1 MLGRIGVR
9 QRLGVLLAIPLIAV
23 VVVAVPLTVDRI
35 DNARAAGATATAAT
49 AAREVGALIQGLQ
62 QERLLALG
70 YLTTTSLDRSAF
82 LARAQTSTDDAAR
95 LRQDPATAAA
105 LQGAAGTLSAL
116 VDVRERVALRV
127 IDPREAYSAYRATIN
142 ALLTALRL
150 PNPEGADSVALRQ
163 LAGLESLMFATEE
176 ASSVG
181 ALLVAISG
189 DPSIARSL
197 LTDAIIAQR
206 LHTARFRSLA
216 TPAQAAIVDTV
227 DQGKAAAR
235 IEELINTVYRQVI
248 PNQTPGQVA
257 DALTA
262 AVSYTGLRRLAQDRI
277 AREITTDAQAR
288 AAAART
294 VAISVAVGGV
304 LLLVVAVVLGVLVSR
319 SISRPL
325 RRLTGAAIV
334 VANMSRNELVR
345 VADSEDPDPDPPQ
358 LAAVDIGGSDEIGAL
373 ASALNRV
380 QVTAALLLERQ
391 VTSRR
396 NVAVMFANIARRTQ
410 NLVGRQLALIEDME
424 KHAATSDTLARLYRL
439 DHVATRLKRSA
450 DSLLVVSGNYD
461 QSVSGRPTLLTDVLR
476 LSLAEIEG
484 FRSIE
489 IGEMPD
495 IAVSAGLVPDLRL
508 LLAELLEN
516 AASFS
521 PPGNA
526 VEVSATLTDEC
537 RITIVDHGLG
547 MTSARL
553 AEENQRLVER
563 ERLDVAPTR
572 VLGLFVVGRLARRHG
587 LTVRLEPS
595 PGSGVTAIVT
605 VPVRL
610 LASATAATPVPALR
624 MPSAPLAL
632 PAALAIDGEPFNWFG
647 LDRPLELTASA
658 ATSGGSGPNGA
669 AEEAGQIEMAHAV
682 AVEREIVAEPV
693 PALTRQSNMRPAA
706 TGRASVTAATIGAA
720 TVGAATVGA
729 AAPPQWPI
737 PNGRQPGPEVRGG
750 LTRRVPGTHMAS
762 NLRSAPPPAPVLLP
776 TVPAPARDPEAER
789 AQLDDFMAGLAR
801 VNVAPGEN
809 TDPIPPP
816 SPETLR

>member
-1 MLGRIGVR
+1 MLGRLGVR

-23 VVVAVPLTVDRI
+23 VVVAVPLIADRV

-70 YLTTTSLDRSAF
+70 YLTTATLDRSAF

-95 LRQDPATAAA
+95 LRLDPATAAA
-105 LQGAAGTLSAL
+105 MQGAAGSLSAL
-116 VDVRERVALRV
+116 ADVRARVALRV
-127 IDPREAYSAYRATIN
+127 VDPREAYSAYRVTIN
-142 ALLTALRL
+142 ALLTALQL

-189 DPSIARSL
+189 DPIISRTL
-197 LTDAIIAQR
+197 LTDALIAQR
-206 LHTARFRSLA
+206 LHTARFRALA
-216 TPAQAAIVDTV
+216 TPSQAALVDTV

-235 IEELINTVYRQVI
+235 IEELINTVYRPVI
-248 PNQTPGQVA
+248 PNQPPTMVA

-277 AREITTDAQAR
+277 AREIASDAQAR
-288 AAAART
+288 ADSARKGAVT
-294 VAISVAVGGV
+294 VAVGGV
-304 LLLVVAVVLGVLVSR
+304 LLLVVAIAFGVLVSR

-358 LAAVDIGGSDEIGAL
+358 LAAVDITGTDEIGAL

-424 KHAATSDTLARLYRL
+424 KHAQTSDMLARLYRL

-461 QSVSGRPTLLTDVLR
+461 QGVSGKPTLLADVLR
-476 LSLAEIEG
+476 LSLSEIEG

-489 IGEMPD
+489 IGEIPD

-526 VEVSATLTDEC
+526 VEVSASLTDEC

-547 MTSARL
+547 MTSVRL
-553 AEENQRLVER
+553 AEENQRLLER

-587 LTVRLEPS
+587 LNVRIAPS
-595 PGSGVTAIVT
+595 PDSGVTAIVT

-610 LASATAATPVPALR
+610 LASATAATPVALR
-624 MPSAPLAL
+624 MTATPLAL
-632 PAALAIDGEPFNWFG
+632 PAALAIGGAPFDWFG
-647 LDRPLELTASA
+647 LSGPAELTAAA
-658 ATSGGSGPNGA
+658 ATNGGASTGSNGPA
-669 AEEAGQIEMAHAV
+669 PEPADDAQFEMANAV
-682 AVEREIVAEPV
+682 AVEHAIAAELTLSPARRSATRPV
-693 PALTRQSNMRPAA
+693 V
-706 TGRASVTAATIGAA
+706 TGRASV
-720 TVGAATVGA
+720 A
-729 AAPPQWPI
+729 AAASPRAPV
-737 PNGRQPGPEVRGG
+737 PNGREPEPEVRAG
-750 LTRRVPGTHMAS
+750 LTRRVPGTHMAG

-776 TVPAPARDPEAER
+776 TVPAPARNPEAER

-801 VNVAPGEN
+801 GTVAPGET
-809 TDPIPPP
+809 TDPLPPP
-816 SPETLR
+816 SPSETPR